1 VIGINNRNLDTFK
14 VDMETTSELCS
25 DVPAGKTLVAESG
38 YTTREQLDELDEI
51 GVDAVLIGETLMRS
65 DNIEAAVRA
74 LTRNEEL
81 TREHLLSDDR

>member
-1 VIGINNRNLDTFK
+1 MIGINNRDLGTFK
-14 VDMETTSELCS
+14 VNMETTRELCS

-38 YTTREQLDELDEI
+38 YSEPEQLDELDEI

-65 DNIEAAVRA
+65 ENIEAAVRA
-74 LTRNEEL
+74 LTRDEEL